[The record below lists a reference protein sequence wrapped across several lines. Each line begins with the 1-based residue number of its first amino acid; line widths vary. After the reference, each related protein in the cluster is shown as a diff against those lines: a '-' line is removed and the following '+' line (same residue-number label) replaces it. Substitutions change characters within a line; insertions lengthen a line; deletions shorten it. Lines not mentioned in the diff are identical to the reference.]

1 MKALLT
7 SAGFENPLLT
17 KLFLDMVGKKANGMK
32 VVFVPTA
39 AIHPDAIAMLP
50 KCMNDLLSA
59 GIPKENVTVYDLHRA
74 MPRSALRAHDAVY
87 FCGGDSDYLIRRI
100 NDSGFRRRLLGFVR
114 SGGVY
119 VGVSAGSC
127 VAARNVKRGLAF
139 VDVALR
145 VHCEQGARPGPLA
158 NAGDGGVCLTNRQAI
173 LIDGER
179 QEIVG

>member
-17 KLFLDMVGKKANGMK
+17 TLFLDMVGKKANGMK

-74 MPRSALRAHDAVY
+74 MPYSALRAHDAVY
-87 FCGGDSDYLIRRI
+87 FCGGDADYLIRRI
-100 NDSGFRRRLLGFVR
+100 NDSGFRGRLLRFVR

-127 VAARNVKRGLAF
+127 VAARNVKRGLGF

-145 VHCEQGARPGPLA
+145 VHCERGTLPGPVA
-158 NAGDGGVCLTNRQAI
+158 TVGNGEVSLTNRQAI